1 MKKIFLAF
9 RATVL
14 LSAKEKSC
22 FGFFNQMA
30 QYLLK
35 AATLGAL
42 IMIWNSL
49 FSAGVDTGGMTL
61 HQFCVY
67 TVMSTVLAPLTDI
80 HTPASG
86 WLHEGTLLRLYLRPT
101 GVFTQ
106 LAAYTLGGA
115 LQPLLFLSVP
125 VIAVSLLL
133 GMDLRPASAC
143 FFLSLPLTVL
153 QGFAVDLL
161 FACLLIRL
169 GGLEWVVHDLRGAM
183 TALLSGSL
191 IPFAALPGKLGP
203 ILQFSPLGTL
213 AGAPLALYTC
223 MAQPGSIL
231 PAQIFWNLLLWPL
244 AARCLAASRERM
256 VCYGG

>member
-1 MKKIFLAF
+1 MIKCLRAF

-14 LSAKEKSC
+14 LSAKEKSY
-22 FGFFNQMA
+22 FGFFNQLA

-61 HQFCVY
+61 DQFCVY
-67 TVMSTVLAPLTDI
+67 TVMSTVLAPLMDI
-80 HTPASG
+80 RTPASG

-101 GVFTQ
+101 HMFSQ

-125 VIAVSLLL
+125 VMAVSLLL
-133 GMDLRPASAC
+133 GMDLRPASAW

-169 GGLEWVVHDLRGAM
+169 DGLEWVVHDLRGAM

-191 IPFAALPGKLGP
+191 IPFAALPGKLGQF
-203 ILQFSPLGTL
+203 LQLSPLGTL
-213 AGAPLALYTC
+213 AGAPLALYTG
-223 MAQPGSIL
+223 MAQPVRIL
-231 PAQIFWNLLLWPL
+231 PAQFIWNLILWPL
-244 AARCLAASRERM
+244 AAKCLAASRERM